1 MRTLAPRRLLA
12 SSALAAALWI
22 LVVGARWAFSQ
33 LPGGAAQLGNL
44 VPDLVSPSLL
54 WGPVGGWLIAVVLAG
69 ALAVALCHALFT
81 ALAAGHGASLV
92 GAWFAAVAAGAL
104 VGLAF
109 DVASAWSSVAMS
121 GPRGILVGEFGASA
135 AAGALWGLVVGW
147 MPGLVARAPAR
158 VAVPAPAPADA
169 DAAAARADTGAAA
182 QARRPVWLLPAAAV
196 AVMAL
201 VAGGVLADRARTAA
215 IQAEVDA
222 QREIEAQN
230 TFGALPDPHAPGEPM
245 PTAAAASGDLDPQ
258 WCTPD
263 KATLLLGE
271 PDAATG
277 HRGLPIR
284 LMNFSEEP
292 CVIEGYPDVA
302 FGDQNQHLLA
312 VTTER
317 GGSFMTQDPGPQR
330 IEVPAGGYAVTF
342 LGWDAASPH
351 GALVTKTIYAAPTA
365 GMERGSWGLDVDL
378 DIVEGSNV
386 AVTAW
391 TIDPNPFPSG

>member
-1 MRTLAPRRLLA
+1 MRTLTTRRLLA
-12 SSALAAALWI
+12 SSVLAAALWI
-22 LVVGARWAFSQ
+22 LVVGVRWAFSQ
-33 LPGGAAQLGNL
+33 LPGGASQLGTL
-44 VPDLVSPSLL
+44 VPDLVPPSLL
-54 WGPVGGWLIAVVLAG
+54 WGPVGGWMIVAVLGG
-69 ALAVALCHALFT
+69 ALAVTLCHALFT
-81 ALAAGHGASLV
+81 ALAARHGAPLV

-109 DVASAWSSVAMS
+109 DVASAWSSVELS
-121 GPRGILVGEFGASA
+121 GLRGLLVGEFGVSA

-147 MPGLVARAPAR
+147 MPGLVARAPAP
-158 VAVPAPAPADA
+158 VPAPADA

-182 QARRPVWLLPAAAV
+182 PARRPGWLLPAAAV
-196 AVMAL
+196 AVVAV
-201 VAGGVLADRARTAA
+201 VAGGVLADQARTAA

-230 TFGALPDPHAPGEPM
+230 TFGALPDPNAPGEPV
-245 PTAAAASGDLDPQ
+245 PTAAPASGDLDPQ

-284 LMNFSEEP
+284 LLNFSEEP

-312 VTTER
+312 VTIER
-317 GGSFMTQDPGPQR
+317 GGSFMTQDFGPQR
-330 IEVPAGGYAVTF
+330 LEVPAGGYAVTS

-365 GMERGSWGLDVDL
+365 GMERGSWGLGFDL
-378 DIVEGSNV
+378 DIVEGSTV
-386 AVTAW
+386 AITAW
-391 TIDPNPFPSG
+391 AIDPNPFPSE

>member
-12 SSALAAALWI
+12 SSTLAAALWI

-33 LPGGAAQLGNL
+33 LPDGAAQLGNL
-44 VPDLVSPSLL
+44 VPDLVSSSLL
-54 WGPVGGWLIAVVLAG
+54 WGPIGGWLIVIGLGG
-69 ALAVALCHALFT
+69 AIAVALCHALFT
-81 ALAAGHGASLV
+81 ALAARRGALLV
-92 GAWFAAVAAGAL
+92 GAWFAAVAAGAV

-109 DVASAWSSVAMS
+109 DVAAAWSSVAMS

-147 MPGLVARAPAR
+147 MPGLVARTPAPAR
-158 VAVPAPAPADA
+158 ADA
-169 DAAAARADTGAAA
+169 DAAP
-182 QARRPVWLLPAAAV
+182 QARGPVWLLPAAAV
-196 AVMAL
+196 AVVAV
-201 VAGGVLADRARTAA
+201 VAGGVLADQARTDA

-222 QREIEAQN
+222 QRDIEAQN
-230 TFGALPDPHAPGEPM
+230 TFGALPDPHAPGEPV
-245 PTAAAASGDLDPQ
+245 PTAAPASGDLDPQ

-263 KATLLLGE
+263 KATPLLGE

-284 LMNFSEEP
+284 LMNFSDEP

-312 VTTER
+312 VTIER

-330 IEVPAGGYAVTF
+330 IEVPAGGYAVTY

-351 GALVTKTIYAAPTA
+351 GALVTKTVYAAPTA
-365 GMERGSWGLDVDL
+365 GMERGSWGLDFDL
-378 DIVEGSNV
+378 DIVEGSTV
-386 AVTAW
+386 AITAW
-391 TIDPNPFPSG
+391 ALDPNPFPSQ

>member
-1 MRTLAPRRLLA
+1 MRTLTSGRLVA

-44 VPDLVSPSLL
+44 VPDLVPPSLL
-54 WGPVGGWLIAVVLAG
+54 WGPVGAWLIVIMVGG
-69 ALAVALCHALFT
+69 ALAVGLCHALFT
-81 ALAAGHGASLV
+81 ALAARHGSLLV

-109 DVASAWSSVAMS
+109 DIASAWSSVALS

-135 AAGALWGLVVGW
+135 AAGALWGLVAGW
-147 MPGLVARAPAR
+147 MPGLVVRA
-158 VAVPAPAPADA
+158 PAPAPADA
-169 DAAAARADTGAAA
+169 GAAP
-182 QARRPVWLLPAAAV
+182 QAPQAPQAPRVRRPVWLLAAAAV
-196 AVMAL
+196 AVAAVVAL
-201 VAGGVLADRARTAA
+201 GVLADQARTAA

-222 QREIEAQN
+222 QRVIEAQN
-230 TFGALPDPHAPGEPM
+230 TFGALPDPNAPGEPV

-258 WCTPD
+258 WCTAD
-263 KATLLLGE
+263 KAMLLKGE

-277 HRGLPIR
+277 HRGMPIR

-302 FGDQNQHLLA
+302 FEDQNRHLLE
-312 VTTER
+312 VTLEQ
-317 GGSFMTQDPGPQR
+317 GGSFMTQDFGPQR
-330 IEVPAGGYAVTF
+330 IEVPAGGYAVTY

-351 GALVTKTIYAAPTA
+351 GALVTKTVHAAPTA
-365 GMERGSWGLDVDL
+365 GMTRGSWPIEL
-378 DIVEGSNV
+378 DIVAGSTV
-386 AVTAW
+386 AITAW
-391 TIDPNPFPSG
+391 AIDPNPFPSN